1 MAAARSAAGGAGM
14 TPPPSVCVWC
24 GCVVYAVGGGVWVVE
39 GGGVECDRFPFGV
52 GRHAPRHEITRRGT
66 E

>member
-1 MAAARSAAGGAGM
+1 M

-24 GCVVYAVGGGVWVVE
+24 GCVVYAVGGGVWAVE